1 MMKLLLLA
9 LSAVS
14 ASRLAQLAP
23 PDHLEY
29 GFCDGSPEPMTIDNL
44 SVEPF
49 PIIVANGASVT
60 IAAQITLNEVV
71 AAGAQVSLELTLE
84 GIIPIKIPCLE
95 IEGLHIGSW

>member
-1 MMKLLLLA
+1 MMGKGSTLR
-9 LSAVS
+9 LSMVMGS
-14 ASRLAQLAP
+14 GLPSQKPYSRWSGGASCAS
-23 PDHLEY
+23 LEA
-29 GFCDGSPEPMTIDNL
+29 ETIDNL

-95 IEGLHIGSW
+95 IE